1 MEAGYAR
8 LSLLE
13 WPVCYVLDSSVRAA
27 LAETFLWIHSRSI
40 DFFTK
45 ITTATLST
53 EVNPI

>member
-13 WPVCYVLDSSVRAA
+13 RPVCYVLDSSVRAV
-27 LAETFLWIHSRSI
+27 LEETFLWIHSRNI